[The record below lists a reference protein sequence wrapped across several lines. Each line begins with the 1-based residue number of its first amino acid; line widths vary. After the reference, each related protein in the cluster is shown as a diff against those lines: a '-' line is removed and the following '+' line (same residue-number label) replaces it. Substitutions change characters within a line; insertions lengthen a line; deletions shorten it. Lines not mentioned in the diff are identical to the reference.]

1 MSDTYTTAE
10 ALIALDVS
18 EVGRKDT
25 RERFRKSVEKSGHS
39 WKAFQA
45 FNENFGTSGERAP
58 AGRLLVAGDLANLAR
73 RYHEYGRHGWVTS
86 VRKTRPFFV
95 AFVRTDRDRM
105 HLALLD
111 DLIRDSDSRLN
122 VCGGTAVEEML
133 RCVTEAVSALD
144 PSTLLEVR
152 YSERRGGFGVSFG
165 DGLAGFVTLAD
176 LGIDDLREEIV
187 LESAIVGEGGDTLE
201 LTKSSGGL
209 FEIDAASIRAV
220 LDSDVAFQLTQSAS
234 ETNAAV
240 GQRVRAAREEAGLTQ
255 TELGARTEI
264 DQAVISRLERGKH
277 LPRIDTLRRIATA
290 LGTSVPMLLS
300 GD

>member
-1 MSDTYTTAE
+1 M
-10 ALIALDVS
+10 
-18 EVGRKDT
+18 
-25 RERFRKSVEKSGHS
+25 
-39 WKAFQA
+39 
-45 FNENFGTSGERAP
+45 
-58 AGRLLVAGDLANLAR
+58 
-73 RYHEYGRHGWVTS
+73 
-86 VRKTRPFFV
+86 
-95 AFVRTDRDRM
+95 
-105 HLALLD
+105 
-111 DLIRDSDSRLN
+111 
-122 VCGGTAVEEML
+122 
-133 RCVTEAVSALD
+133 
-144 PSTLLEVR
+144 
-152 YSERRGGFGVSFG
+152 SFG